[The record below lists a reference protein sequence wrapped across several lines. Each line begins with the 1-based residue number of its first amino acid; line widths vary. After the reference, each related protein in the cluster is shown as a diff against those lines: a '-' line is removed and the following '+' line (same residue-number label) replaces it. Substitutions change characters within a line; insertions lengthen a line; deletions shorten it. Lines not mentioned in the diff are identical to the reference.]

1 VIRIPTVV
9 ALFAL
14 CISQAS
20 WAVEFK
26 PTRVDGAPLW
36 PVHYFAPPEGNRI
49 DGLVVMISDKQGWD
63 GSAEALA
70 EHLTKSGQVVV
81 GLDLPVYRKALQS
94 EDQPC
99 VLVTRDLESLARDVE
114 ETLPFPEYRPPVI
127 LGLGAGAGIAYAA
140 AGQVMPNTFA
150 AAVGLRFDPTIDIGH
165 KLCLPLVETPPDA
178 PLRYGPVGDHETP
191 WFFTPSADFA
201 ATQGEVQK
209 FVAAMPLA
217 HVIEGK
223 SDDAAIVDE
232 AMRLLPSVAKTEAS
246 VDGLPIVEL
255 PPPASEA
262 GRHPLI
268 IFYSGDG
275 GWRDIDKKI
284 GGYLS
289 DEGYFVVG
297 IDSLRYFWRE
307 KEPREMAADLDRL
320 IRHYN
325 KQANG
330 NGVML
335 VGYSFGADVLPF
347 MVSRMAPDT
356 KAEIKLVSL
365 MGISEHASFAIRLQ
379 DIIGGINH
387 DGPPTLPELLKL
399 KGVPI
404 QCVFGVAEK
413 DSVCAQKELDVV
425 VNRIQLNGGHHFDG
439 DYRHTADLI
448 IAADKIRMSKL
459 K

>member
-1 VIRIPTVV
+1 
-9 ALFAL
+9 
-14 CISQAS
+14 
-20 WAVEFK
+20 
-26 PTRVDGAPLW
+26 
-36 PVHYFAPPEGNRI
+36 
-49 DGLVVMISDKQGWD
+49 
-63 GSAEALA
+63 
-70 EHLTKSGQVVV
+70 
-81 GLDLPVYRKALQS
+81 
-94 EDQPC
+94 
-99 VLVTRDLESLARDVE
+99 
-114 ETLPFPEYRPPVI
+114 
-127 LGLGAGAGIAYAA
+127 
-140 AGQVMPNTFA
+140 
-150 AAVGLRFDPTIDIGH
+150 
-165 KLCLPLVETPPDA
+165 
-178 PLRYGPVGDHETP
+178 
-191 WFFTPSADFA
+191 
-201 ATQGEVQK
+201 
-209 FVAAMPLA
+209 
-217 HVIEGK
+217 
-223 SDDAAIVDE
+223 
-232 AMRLLPSVAKTEAS
+232 
-246 VDGLPIVEL
+246 
-255 PPPASEA
+255 
-262 GRHPLI
+262 
-268 IFYSGDG
+268 
-275 GWRDIDKKI
+275 
-284 GGYLS
+284 
-289 DEGYFVVG
+289 
-297 IDSLRYFWRE
+297 
-307 KEPREMAADLDRL
+307 MAADLDRL